1 MSPIINIRLF
11 GAPRV
16 EIDGQLMDRFHSQR
30 VSSLFFYLTLAER
43 AQVRPALAAL
53 LWDEVDAAQASANLS
68 KTLYHLPAVVKPWVE
83 ANRTAIGLRLP
94 AAATVDVQRFTEL
107 HRCAMTPGLH
117 PETRAGYFQ
126 QALDL
131 YRGELLHGSGGGS
144 ATGFA
149 RWLDDERRRYRDLAV
164 VAHSE
169 LLAHHAERKAPL
181 QAIRHATALLTLD
194 KTHEATYRQLID
206 LFVRLG
212 QPDAAADVYR
222 TCCRSLQD
230 AMGAAPSAET
240 TAVAAQFHLL

>member
-11 GAPRV
+11 GAPSA
-16 EIDGQLMDRFHSQR
+16 EIDGQPVDHFHSQR
-30 VSSLFFYLTLAER
+30 VAALFFYLTLVES
-43 AQVRPALAAL
+43 AQTRRTLAAL

-68 KTLYHLPAVVKPWVE
+68 KTLYHLPAGVKPWLE
-83 ANRTAIGLRLP
+83 ANRTVIGLQLP
-94 AAATVDVQRFTEL
+94 AAASVDAHRFVTL
-107 HRCAMTPGLH
+107 YRCAMTPGLH
-117 PETRAGYFQ
+117 PETRASYLQ
-126 QALDL
+126 QAIDL
-131 YRGELLHGSGGGS
+131 YRGELLHGFGRDS

-149 RWLDDERRRYRDLAV
+149 RWLDDERRRYRQLAV
-164 VAHSE
+164 SAHSE

-222 TCCRSLQD
+222 TCCRALHE
-230 AMGAAPSAET
+230 ALGAAPSAET
-240 TAVAAQFHLL
+240 VAVAAQFHLL